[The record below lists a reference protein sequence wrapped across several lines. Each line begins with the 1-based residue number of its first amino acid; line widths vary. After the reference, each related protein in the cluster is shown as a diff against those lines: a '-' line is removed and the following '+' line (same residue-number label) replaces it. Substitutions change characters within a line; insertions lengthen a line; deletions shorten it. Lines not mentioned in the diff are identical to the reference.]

1 MALTVLAQSF
11 WIGVA
16 GVVLALPTV
25 FVLAHF
31 GDELGARVL
40 LPLPLLAGTVAVTMV
55 MALISGLA
63 ALRSLRLIEPVAL
76 LR

>member
-1 MALTVLAQSF
+1 
-11 WIGVA
+11 
-16 GVVLALPTV
+16 V

-31 GDELGARVL
+31 GNEVGARVQ
-40 LPLPLLAGTVAVTMV
+40 LPWQLLAGTVAVTMI
-55 MALISGLA
+55 MALVSGLA